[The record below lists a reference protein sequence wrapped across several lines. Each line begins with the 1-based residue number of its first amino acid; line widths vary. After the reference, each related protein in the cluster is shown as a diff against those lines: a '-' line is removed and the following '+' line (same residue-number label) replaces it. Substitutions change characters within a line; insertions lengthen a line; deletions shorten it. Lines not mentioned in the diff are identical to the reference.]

1 MSEFMPLERHEIAQ
15 FGQLTAMQLDADTV
29 IVLELKPGTELP
41 DNTAAVLRERLRY
54 IFPNNPIIVIEPEK
68 LSIKVVDQ
76 PAKAAADAKP
86 TTWEIFSPVV
96 VELAAIVVMLTV
108 KKVVR
113 RIRRRR
119 AA

>member
-1 MSEFMPLERHEIAQ
+1 MGEFMPLERHEIAQ

-29 IVLELKPGTELP
+29 IVLELKPGMALP
-41 DNTAAVLRERLRY
+41 DGTAAILRQRLTA
-54 IFPNNPIIVIEPEK
+54 IFPNNPVIVIEPEK

-76 PAKAAADAKP
+76 PAEATAVAKP
-86 TTWEIFSPVV
+86 TAWEIFSPVA
-96 VELAAIVVMLTV
+96 VELAAIVIVLSA